1 MQIWYFFVQ
10 REFQSPAFS
19 DYPRG
24 LFSSFNSCY
33 FVSGG
38 SLLSVDISPVFRIL
52 MRTRLPWASLGPGSE
67 AGGGAAPRPVR
78 SEATSD
84 LISAPVPGG
93 DQTFPCTVSL
103 SCPLS
108 SDEGQAF
115 QRVRCL
121 PSQQCSPGPGPTR
134 NCTDA
139 WSLLRV
145 LGV

>member
-1 MQIWYFFVQ
+1 M
-10 REFQSPAFS
+10 
-19 DYPRG
+19 
-24 LFSSFNSCY
+24 
-33 FVSGG
+33 
-38 SLLSVDISPVFRIL
+38 LSVDISPVFRIL

-121 PSQQCSPGPGPTR
+121 PVPAVQPRPRANKELHRCLEFAPGPWCVDTEQPP
-134 NCTDA
+134 
-139 WSLLRV
+139 S
-145 LGV
+145 GVFIRDSR